1 MAAPA
6 YTWKFVY
13 DLWGDRVPKLVTLEA
28 SADLETK
35 VGTLLFMTSG
45 QLDNATDG
53 TGTIIGLA
61 AEATSAAASSGDPIR
76 VELIAPGMVIRGTAD
91 ADASGLTGFAS
102 KSQDIDADQRLD
114 VGDVT
119 GGFLS
124 VYRIGEDETG
134 AQDADS
140 LVVDCVVTNF
150 DIGPAA

>member
-28 SADLETK
+28 SASLETK

-45 QLDNATDG
+45 QLDNCTDG
-53 TGTIIGLA
+53 TGTMIGLA

-76 VELIAPGMVIRGTAD
+76 IELIAPGMVIRGTAD
-91 ADASGLTGFAS
+91 ASAAALTGFAS
-102 KSQDIDADQRLD
+102 KAQDIDSDQRVD
-114 VGDVT
+114 VGDT
-119 GGFLS
+119 SGGFLS

-134 AQDADS
+134 AQDADN

-150 DIGPAA
+150 DLGPAA

>member
-1 MAAPA
+1 MAAPT

-13 DLWGDRVPKLVTLEA
+13 DLWGDRVPKRVTLEA
-28 SADLETK
+28 SASLETK

-61 AEATSAAASSGDPIR
+61 AEATSSAASSGDPIL
-76 VELIAPGMVIRGTAD
+76 VDLIAPGMVIRGTAG
-91 ADASGLTGFAS
+91 ADASALTGFAS
-102 KSQDIDADQRLD
+102 KSQDIDSDQSLD
-114 VGDVT
+114 ITDQT

-124 VYRIGEDETG
+124 VYRVN
-134 AQDADS
+134 DADG
-140 LVVDCVVTNF
+140 LEVDCVVTNF

>member
-6 YTWKFVY
+6 YTWEFVY
-13 DLWGDRVPKLVTLEA
+13 DLWGDRVPKIVTMEA

-61 AEATSAAASSGDPIR
+61 AEATSAAASAADPIR
-76 VELIAPGMVIRGTAD
+76 VALIAPGMVIRGTAD
-91 ADASGLTGFAS
+91 ADASALTGFAS
-102 KSQDIDADQRLD
+102 KSQDIDADQRID
-114 VGDVT
+114 VGDTT

-124 VYRIGEDETG
+124 VYRVVPDTDGLT
-134 AQDADS
+134 
-140 LVVDCVVTNF
+140 VDCVVTNF